1 MFPRRTPGVTP
12 APRGALSIYDPA
24 YLGLDARG
32 KRVHVTLPYRNIL
45 IGGEPG
51 AGKSVAQGNFVA
63 HAALCT
69 DVDLIL
75 IDGKIVELLPYAP
88 VAKEF
93 VGNNMPKALRVL
105 KDLQADL
112 DERYLHLART
122 GRKKIVPGDGFRA
135 KLLVI
140 DELAYFTVTV
150 GTKEQQEEFR
160 VLVRDIVARGRA
172 AGIITIASTQRPSA
186 DIVPT
191 SLRDLFGYRL
201 AFRCATDSSS
211 RHHPRHRLG
220 LPRSH
225 RRGHRTRIP
234 GRRTAS
240 RRRRIPPPPQDR
252 TSQRPRSQPTRPSRR
267 TPPEGR
273 MITVKPVPAGTPTAV
288 NDGNGNTGWLH
299 NCGAFI
305 CVTRPAPPL
314 RCLLVGHAAIAK
326 PSTATGNQ
334 GLHHPQEAS

>member
-1 MFPRRTPGVTP
+1 MSSFDPRQVFPRRKPGATP
-12 APRGALSIYDPA
+12 APASALSIYGLV

-32 KRVHVTLPYRNIL
+32 KPVYVTIVYRNIL

-51 AGKSVAQGNFVA
+51 AGKSVALGNIVA
-63 HAALCT
+63 HAALST

-88 VAKEF
+88 VAEEF

-122 GRKKIVPGDGFRA
+122 GRKKIVPDDGFRA
-135 KLLVI
+135 KLVAI

-160 VLVRDIVARGRA
+160 TLVRDIVARGRA
-172 AGIITIASTQRPSA
+172 AGIIVVAATQRPSA

-211 RHHPRHRLG
+211 DIILG
-220 LPRSH
+220 TGWASQ
-225 RRGHRTRIP
+225 GH
-234 GRRTAS
+234 
-240 RRRRIPPPPQDR
+240 
-252 TSQRPRSQPTRPSRR
+252 
-267 TPPEGR
+267 
-273 MITVKPVPAGTPTAV
+273 TAV
-288 NDGNGNTGWLH
+288 D
-299 NCGAFI
+299 I
-305 CVTRPAPPL
+305 APESLGVGLL
-314 RCLLVGHAAIAK
+314 RAEGGFPRRLKTAHLKDHEVNQLVRRAAYLRRA
-326 PSTATGNQ
+326 A
-334 GLHHPQEAS
+334 